1 MEDLVN
7 LVTMFIL
14 IGILFIGIHLIER
27 NNKDE

>member
-14 IGILFIGIHLIER
+14 IGILYVAIHLIER
-27 NNKDE
+27 NKDE

>member
-27 NNKDE
+27 NKDE